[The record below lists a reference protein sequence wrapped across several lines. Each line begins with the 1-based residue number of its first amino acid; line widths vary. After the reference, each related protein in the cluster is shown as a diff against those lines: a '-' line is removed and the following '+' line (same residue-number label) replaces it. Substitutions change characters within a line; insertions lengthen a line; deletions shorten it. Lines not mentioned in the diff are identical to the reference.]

1 MTLRVLP
8 LLTLV
13 LTAAACRRPATAPA
27 LPKGATATLAIL
39 ETTDLHAHV
48 RSYDYFKLEE
58 DPSIGLERTATLI
71 RQVRQAFPNTLLLD
85 NGDTIQG
92 SPMGDYQ
99 ALVKRPGPGED
110 LAIFRVMGA
119 LGFDAATL
127 GNHEFNYGL
136 AYLGQT
142 LGRRLDVDGLP
153 EHPLAKGPNFPMV
166 VANVLSTKT
175 GQPLVEPY
183 TLLSRTLQAR
193 MPDGRMVQAPL
204 KVGVLG
210 LTTPTLTTWDRAHTQ
225 GKVVTRGAVETA
237 RQRVPE
243 LKAKGADLVVVLAHG
258 GIDGSPDRPSMENA
272 SLHVA
277 KVPGVDAVLM
287 GHTHQTFPDGK
298 PSALPGVDGV
308 KGTLHGTP
316 AVMASSWG
324 KALGVITF
332 QLTFDGGRW
341 QVDRTQTKTEVRFVA
356 PEGQPPVPPDPT
368 IAPLVEQE
376 HQATLTYV
384 KTSIGRTG
392 FRISSAF
399 ADLGEVSSVQVIN
412 QAQAEAA
419 KAAVAAGLP
428 QLANLPV
435 LSLCP
440 PFKAGGGGSPR
451 GYLDVPP
458 GDLTL
463 GQAANLYP
471 FPNTLQVV
479 KVDGAG
485 LKAWLEHA
493 ARRFNR
499 IDPARTDPQVLVAR
513 GPSYNFDMATDPDLQ
528 YEIDVTQP
536 VGNRIRN
543 LAWKGRPVDA
553 SLAFLVATNNYRA
566 GGGEFPGMD
575 GSRTVFESPDTNRDL
590 LIAYV
595 KRAGNLSLA
604 AHGSARS
611 WRFTSVKTAGPVVL
625 HTAPGMEAFA
635 KERGLPVRLLR
646 EDDGR
651 GFSVYAV
658 DLAAF

>member
-13 LTAAACRRPATAPA
+13 LATAACRRPAAAPA

-48 RSYDYFKLEE
+48 RSYDYFRLEE

-71 RQVRQAFPNTLLLD
+71 RQARQTYPNTLLLD

-92 SPMGDYQ
+92 SPMGDFQ

-142 LGRRLDVDGLP
+142 LGRRFDVDGLP
-153 EHPLAKGPNFPMV
+153 GHPLAKGPAFPV
-166 VANVLSTKT
+166 VMANVLSAKT

-183 TLLSRTLQAR
+183 TLLNRSIQAR
-193 MPDGRMVQAPL
+193 TPDGRIVQAPL
-204 KVGVLG
+204 RVGVLG
-210 LTTPTLTTWDRAHTQ
+210 LTTPTITTWDRAHTQ
-225 GKVVTRGAVETA
+225 GKVVTKGVVETA

-243 LKAKGADLVVVLAHG
+243 LKAKGADLVVVLSHG
-258 GIDGSPDRPSMENA
+258 GIDASPDRPALENA
-272 SLHVA
+272 SLHLA
-277 KVPGVDAVLM
+277 TVPGVDAVLM
-287 GHTHQTFPDGK
+287 GHTHQTFPEGK
-298 PSALPGVDGV
+298 PSSMPGVDGV
-308 KGTLHGTP
+308 KGTLHGIP

-324 KALGVITF
+324 KALGLITV
-332 QLTFDGGRW
+332 QLTYDGGRW

-356 PEGQPPVPPDPT
+356 SPGQPPVPADPS
-368 IAPLVEQE
+368 IAPLVEAE
-376 HQATLTYV
+376 HQATLAYV
-384 KTSIGRTG
+384 KTPIGRAD
-392 FRISSAF
+392 FRMSSAF
-399 ADLGEVSSVQVIN
+399 ADLGEVSAVQVVN
-412 QAQAEAA
+412 LAQREAA
-419 KAAVAAGLP
+419 LAAVAAGLP
-428 QLANLPV
+428 QLAELPV

-440 PFKAGGGGSPR
+440 PFKAGGGSPR
-451 GYLDVPP
+451 NFVDVRP

-463 GQAANLYP
+463 GQAADLYP

-479 KVDGAG
+479 KVDGEG

-499 IDPARTDPQVLVAR
+499 IDPARTDAQVLVAR
-513 GPSYNFDMATDPDLQ
+513 GPSYNFDMATDPNLQ

-543 LAWKGRPVDA
+543 LTWKGRPVDA

-566 GGGEFPGMD
+566 GGGEFPGLD

-595 KRAGNLSLA
+595 KRAKALNLA
-604 AHGSARS
+604 QHGSARS
-611 WRFTSVKTAGPVVL
+611 WRFTPVKTAGPVVV
-625 HTAPGMEAFA
+625 HAAPGMEAFA
-635 KERGLPVRLLR
+635 KERGLPVRLLK